1 MMSRKENMYQR
12 MQENASEQDVNRKAL
27 LSGVLI
33 ALVCFL
39 IYLLISAIAATIEG
53 IESLF

>member
-12 MQENASEQDVNRKAL
+12 MQENASEQEVNRKAL